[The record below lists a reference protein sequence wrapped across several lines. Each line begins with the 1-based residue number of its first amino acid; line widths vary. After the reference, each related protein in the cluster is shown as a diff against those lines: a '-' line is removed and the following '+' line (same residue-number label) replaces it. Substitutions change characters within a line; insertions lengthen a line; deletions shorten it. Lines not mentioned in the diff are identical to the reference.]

1 MLRILIFLI
10 FESVMLPC
18 RSCCPNFGVNV
29 SRRSCFL
36 IVLGKIEGKG
46 VGSECRGG
54 VRGG

>member
-1 MLRILIFLI
+1 
-10 FESVMLPC
+10 MLPC

-46 VGSECRGG
+46 GGSECRGG